1 MSSQHSQQSSSTQPE
16 SIPLRDLRSFRA
28 TSRSKGP
35 DKKKAIGS
43 KGGVALRS
51 VSKARSSSAF
61 EEMSREDL
69 EIYAQ
74 SLKDSLLMMQRQER
88 TMRTTINQLTL
99 ELVRAQGKQQG
110 PPKQGAGESKQELP
124 KPSSEPQEV
133 GQLPSPSINSPQVSE
148 RESNEVESK
157 PPDPPDQ
164 VEQQPQPERQPSQ
177 TSVATPVT
185 DEHIDPPLARKASIS
200 TTASNATKSG
210 GVMASEHI
218 VDGEK
223 IVTPRRMPDAA
234 GPSLVATKRFPT
246 LDNDKPIKAPSSKPK
261 LSWHKVTA
269 DNVDSEL
276 YGYLTMEFAFQPRS
290 ERLLERMT
298 QRARIWLKGFDCT
311 GFTDIQK
318 HSILVASVAAAMI
331 PPDSEMQAIKDLNSK
346 KIVKRMQT
354 HHSFCREGD
363 FPEKRHWLFFR
374 QHNKLP
380 SA

>member
-1 MSSQHSQQSSSTQPE
+1 M
-16 SIPLRDLRSFRA
+16 
-28 TSRSKGP
+28 
-35 DKKKAIGS
+35 
-43 KGGVALRS
+43 KGGVALHS
-51 VSKARSSSAF
+51 VNKVQSSNAF
-61 EEMSREDL
+61 AEMSREDL
-69 EIYAQ
+69 ETYAQ
-74 SLKDSLLMMQRQER
+74 SLKDSLSMMQRQER
-88 TMRTTINQLTL
+88 TMRTTIDKLTL
-99 ELVRAQGKQQG
+99 ELVRAQGKRQG
-110 PPKQGAGESKQELP
+110 PLKQEAGESKQELP
-124 KPSSEPQEV
+124 KPSSEPQEA
-133 GQLPSPSINSPQVSE
+133 GQPPSPSINSPPVSKK
-148 RESNEVESK
+148 ESSEVESR
-157 PPDPPDQ
+157 PLDPP
-164 VEQQPQPERQPSQ
+164 ETPKNRMEPQPRQ
-177 TSVATPVT
+177 TSDATPAT
-185 DEHIDPPLARKASIS
+185 AEPIDRPLARKASIS
-200 TTASNATKSG
+200 TIATNVSKSG
-210 GVMASEHI
+210 DVMVSEDI

-223 IVTPRRMPDAA
+223 KITPRRTPDAA

-246 LDNDKPIKAPSSKPK
+246 IDNDKPIKAPSSKPK

-269 DNVDSEL
+269 NNVDSEL

-331 PPDSEMQAIKDLNSK
+331 PPESEMQAIKDLNSK

-374 QHNKLP
+374 QQNKLP

>member
-16 SIPLRDLRSFRA
+16 LIPLRDLRSFRA
-28 TSRSKGP
+28 TSKSKGP
-35 DKKKAIGS
+35 DKKKAIGL
-43 KGGVALRS
+43 KGGVALHS
-51 VSKARSSSAF
+51 VSKVQSSNAF
-61 EEMSREDL
+61 AEMSREDL
-69 EIYAQ
+69 ETYAQ
-74 SLKDSLLMMQRQER
+74 SLKDSLSMMQRQER
-88 TMRTTINQLTL
+88 TMRTTIDKLTL
-99 ELVRAQGKQQG
+99 ELVRAQGKRQD
-110 PPKQGAGESKQELP
+110 PPKQEAGESNQELP
-124 KPSSEPQEV
+124 KPSSEHQEA
-133 GQLPSPSINSPQVSE
+133 GQLPSPSINSPPVSRKE
-148 RESNEVESK
+148 LSEVESK
-157 PPDPPDQ
+157 PLDPP
-164 VEQQPQPERQPSQ
+164 ETPKNEMEPQPRQASD
-177 TSVATPVT
+177 ATPATV
-185 DEHIDPPLARKASIS
+185 EPIDRPLARKASIS
-200 TTASNATKSG
+200 TIATNVSKSG
-210 GVMASEHI
+210 DAMVSKDT

-223 IVTPRRMPDAA
+223 KITPRRAPDAA
-234 GPSLVATKRFPT
+234 GPSLVATRRFPT
-246 LDNDKPIKAPSSKPK
+246 IDNDKPIKAPSSKPK

-269 DNVDSEL
+269 SNVDSEL

-331 PPDSEMQAIKDLNSK
+331 PPESEMQAIKDLNSK

-374 QHNKLP
+374 QQNKLP